1 MIFFNIYYL
10 RFFTS
15 LISILSFFNII
26 YSYYFNLYL
35 NVDSYLYT
43 LLISLIPLIS
53 FFIKKKEISRIT
65 IYDKILAVVIGYFFL
80 PLLISLP
87 YFFSIYDITFL
98 NAYFEAISGFTST
111 GFTIFENIKHLDES
125 LIIWR
130 SSSQW
135 IGGLYF
141 LFSILLLIDIF
152 DDNLKKTV
160 TNFLSFNTS
169 EIFKQSIKLF
179 IFYSFL
185 TLLIFI
191 ILNLFQIR
199 AFNSFN
205 LSLTLISSGGFLP
218 TNNLSLILN
227 TEIKQIVFS
236 ICMLFSF
243 FSLFLLYNLC
253 LFKQKG
259 IKFIQEDIYLL
270 FYLLAIYI
278 IFLLFSDKTINFN
291 ELFLSISSSVSNI
304 GISLENT
311 TNRYSFVFIIL
322 IIIGG
327 SFFST
332 SSGLRFMKI
341 YSLLK
346 FSINEVK
353 SHFKPKNVHVNKLAF
368 VEKNMDVK
376 DFYKYFLTI
385 LVFVISLII
394 LLSIL
399 TIFGLDLEN
408 SFKLSILTIMNTVNS
423 SMTGLND
430 FNFAE
435 LSYFTKYS
443 LILFMIIGRVELLT
457 LLILIKKFFFKN

>member
-1 MIFFNIYYL
+1 MFFFNIYYL

-15 LISILSFFNII
+15 IISILCFFNIL

-35 NVDSYLYT
+35 NVDSYFYT
-43 LLISLIPLIS
+43 LLISSIPLAS
-53 FFIKKKEISRIT
+53 YFIKKKEVFKIN
-65 IYDKILAVVIGYFFL
+65 IYEKILAVVFGYFFL
-80 PLLISLP
+80 PILISLP
-87 YFFSIYDITFL
+87 YFFSIYNITFL
-98 NAYFEAISGFTST
+98 DAYFESISGFTST
-111 GFTIFENIKHLDES
+111 GFTIFDNIKHLDES
-125 LIIWR
+125 LILWR

-160 TNFLSFNTS
+160 TNFLSFNTT

-185 TLLIFI
+185 TLVIFI
-191 ILNLFQIR
+191 ILNIFQIR

-218 TNNLSLILN
+218 TNSLSIILN
-227 TEIKQIVFS
+227 SGAKQNIFS
-236 ICMLFSF
+236 VCMLFSF
-243 FSLFLLYNLC
+243 FSLFLIYNLSV
-253 LFKQKG
+253 FKQKG
-259 IKFIQEDIYLL
+259 IKFVQEDIYLL
-270 FYLLAIYI
+270 FYLISIYL
-278 IFLLFSDKTINFN
+278 IFLVFSDKSINFS

-304 GISLENT
+304 GFSLENT
-311 TNRYSFVFIIL
+311 TDKYSFVFIIL

-346 FSINEVK
+346 FSINQVK
-353 SHFKPKNVHVNKLAF
+353 SHFKPRNIYVNKLAF
-368 VEKNMDVK
+368 VEKNMDIN

-385 LVFVISLII
+385 LVFIISLVI
-394 LLSIL
+394 LWSIL
-399 TIFGLDLEN
+399 TIFGLDLES

-423 SMTGLND
+423 SMIGLND
-430 FNFAE
+430 FNFGE
-435 LSYFTKYS
+435 LPYLLKYS
-443 LILFMIIGRVELLT
+443 LIVFMIIGRVELLT
-457 LLILIKKFFFKN
+457 ILILIKKFFFKN